1 MEGILIISAILM
13 LILLIPL
20 ISTMINISLRTF
32 VIIIFTI
39 IVLCGVAYGIY
50 RLLLL
55 LEFKKAR
62 KKQKEII
69 NKYGKDCWYYIYELV
84 KEKLS
89 IYYSKIEYF
98 DLRDFFKFNKN
109 IDRIISST
117 FSHDELKLKEFN
129 ILIEKISIDN
139 IVMKSRTT
147 NISKLYSNT
156 NLTISKKAIDE
167 LMNII
172 IESIKNVLEIKHR
185 ISKEDLNSLQTDIKT
200 QISELDTLAFN
211 LIRKNEEKKEE
222 YIHDVSNKVNILSS
236 RLMEERCK
244 KEELTFYYLSS
255 PITLDNFYNTIK
267 IDKLKKYLKC
277 NSITIYDENKLKKLL
292 STNYAK
298 NILEYA
304 ESYSV
309 YINTLIDIPIILN
322 KNYPELTSAN
332 IKFNS
337 EFNNYLNYLYNNDFF
352 KGEVSSIKQN
362 INNVSKMIKSI
373 NEDILNNSGIF
384 PD

>member
-1 MEGILIISAILM
+1 MEGILILSVILIS
-13 LILLIPL
+13 ILLIPL
-20 ISTMINISLRTF
+20 ILTMMNISLTTF
-32 VIIIFTI
+32 IIIIFAI
-39 IVLCGVAYGIY
+39 IVICGVAYGIY

-62 KKQKEII
+62 KKEEEII
-69 NKYGKDCWYYIYELV
+69 NKYGEDCWDYIYKLV
-84 KEKLS
+84 TEKLS
-89 IYYSKIEYF
+89 IYYSEIEYF

-109 IDRIISST
+109 IDSIISST

-185 ISKEDLNSLQTDIKT
+185 ISKEDLKSLQTDIKT

-309 YINTLIDIPIILN
+309 YINTLIDIPIILD